1 MNKPSYPVGKLP
13 QDVLARMLECH
24 TRGDE
29 RIVVGPGI
37 GEDATVIDFGDR
49 YLVAKT
55 DPITFA
61 ADRIGWYAANVC
73 ANDIAVMGAS
83 PKWFLTTIL
92 LPEGQADEGLVE
104 SIFQDLAASCEELGV
119 LLCGGHTEITY
130 GLDRPILCGQMLGEV
145 QPEKLAVSSNARPG
159 DRLLLT
165 KGIAVEGTAILAT
178 EKHDDLRGQL
188 SAEELD
194 RAAGF
199 LNNPGISVVSEAATL
214 TEVCSRLAMHD
225 PTEGGLA
232 TALRELAAAAGVGL
246 LIDRDAVPVFPE
258 TKELCDTL
266 GIDPWGLISSGAL
279 LASVPAPEAD
289 KAIEAV
295 RSKGVVCVGI
305 GEVKEQQFGLK
316 MTVDDEVLEVPS
328 FDADELGKVFAEETE
343 NGPDR

>member
-1 MNKPSYPVGKLP
+1 
-13 QDVLARMLECH
+13 MLERH

-73 ANDIAVMGAS
+73 ANDIAVMGAT

-92 LPEGQADEGLVE
+92 LPEGQADEELVE
-104 SIFQDLAASCEELGV
+104 SIFEDLATSCEELGI

-130 GLDRPILCGQMLGEV
+130 GLDRPIVCGQMLGEV
-145 QPEKLAVSSNARPG
+145 EPGKLATSSNARPG

-165 KGIAVEGTAILAT
+165 KGIAIEGTAILAT
-178 EKHDDLRGQL
+178 EMRDDLRSQL
-188 SAEELD
+188 PIEELD

-199 LNNPGISVVSEAATL
+199 LDDPGISVVREAAIL
-214 TEVCSRLAMHD
+214 TETCTRLAMHD

-246 LIDRDAVPVFPE
+246 LINREAVPVFPE
-258 TKELCDTL
+258 TKELCKVF
-266 GIDPWGLISSGAL
+266 GIDAWGLISSGAL
-279 LASVPAPEAD
+279 LASVPAPEAGP
-289 KAIEAV
+289 AIEAV
-295 RSKGVVCVGI
+295 TSKGVACADI
-305 GEVKEQQFGLK
+305 GEVKERDFGLR
-316 MTVDDEVLEVPS
+316 MTIEREVVEVPT
-328 FDADELGKVFAEETE
+328 FDADEIGKVFAEKSR
-343 NGPDR
+343 NGPHR